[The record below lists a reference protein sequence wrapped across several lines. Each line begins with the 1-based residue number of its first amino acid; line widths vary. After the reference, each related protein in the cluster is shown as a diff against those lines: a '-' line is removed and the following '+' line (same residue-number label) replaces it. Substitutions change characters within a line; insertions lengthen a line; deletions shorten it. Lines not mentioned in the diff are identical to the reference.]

1 MDKKSPLKIYGLLGF
16 PVRHSL
22 SPAMHNAAFRA
33 LNIPAEYRLFEVKP
47 EELEGFLLNNAPI
60 SDIDG
65 NSFRLTD
72 LSGFNVTIPYKVKV
86 LQIIG
91 SILGNKVNSIAALID
106 AVNTVKVS
114 ADNLEAFNTDGAG
127 FWRHLT
133 KDLKFNLQGKKAAII
148 GAGGASRSVCVFLCI
163 HKAKSISVFDVD
175 KDKLRELVDNVLIG
189 QFSNYNIEIKAAN
202 SIDGLNIADCDLLV
216 NATPIG
222 MKEDDPCLVDE
233 KFIHKDLLVYD
244 LIYNPAET
252 KLLKMAE
259 KRKARV
265 SNGLGM
271 LLYQGAEAFEIWTG
285 REAPVEVMRNA
296 LNQAIKR

>member
-33 LNIPAEYRLFEVKP
+33 LNLPAEYRLFEVKP
-47 EELEGFLLNNAPI
+47 SELEDFFLKNAPI

-91 SILGNKVNSIAALID
+91 STLVNKVNTIAALID

-127 FWRHLT
+127 FWKHLD
-133 KDLKFNLQGKKAAII
+133 KDLKFKLEGKKVAII
-148 GAGGASRSVCVFLCI
+148 GAGGASRSVSVFLCL
-163 HKAKSISVFDVD
+163 HKVKSISIFDID
-175 KDKLRELVDNVLIG
+175 KDKLRELVDNVLVG
-189 QFSNYNIEIKAAN
+189 QFSDYNIEIRAAN
-202 SIDGLNIADCDLLV
+202 SIDGLKIADCDLLV

-222 MKEDDPCLVDE
+222 MKKDDPCLVDE

-244 LIYNPAET
+244 LIYNPAQT
-252 KLLKMAE
+252 KLLKLAE
-259 KRKARV
+259 KKGARF

-285 REAPVEVMRNA
+285 REAPVEVMRDA

>member
-1 MDKKSPLKIYGLLGF
+1 MDKKSSLKIYGLLGF

-33 LNIPAEYRLFEVKP
+33 LNLPAEYRLFEVKP

-72 LSGFNVTIPYKVKV
+72 LSGFNVTIPYKVRV
-86 LQIIG
+86 LRIVPVPRLKTVGPID
-91 SILGNKVNSIAALID
+91 LID
-106 AVNTVKVS
+106 AVNTVKVFT
-114 ADNLEAFNTDGAG
+114 DHLEAHNTDGAG

-133 KDLKFNLQGKKAAII
+133 KDLKFDILGKKVAII

-189 QFSNYNIEIKAAN
+189 QFSNYNTKFKAAD
-202 SIDGLNIADCDLLV
+202 SIDGLKIADCDLLI

-252 KLLKMAE
+252 KLLKMARE
-259 KRKARV
+259 KGART

-271 LLYQGAEAFEIWTG
+271 LLYQGVEAFEIWTG
-285 REAPVEVMRNA
+285 KEAPVEVMRNA